1 MKRLFIFLFI
11 LPIFADHPKLLM
23 MGAGVFDVDRKHP
36 YSQYQLEYRSDYE
49 IFLSDPLFIR
59 PLIGLMGTEK
69 GALYLYT
76 GIAFDLFLGR
86 HLVFTPSFAPGL
98 YYDGG
103 GKSLG
108 FPLEYRS
115 TVELAYRTNNE
126 ARIGFQFYHISNG
139 SVGKKNPGTESLVFF
154 LAFPL

>member
-1 MKRLFIFLFI
+1 MKKFLFLFLA
-11 LPIFADHPKLLM
+11 LPLFSDHPKLLM

-36 YSQYQLEYRSDYE
+36 LFQYQLEYRSDYE

-59 PLIGLMGTEK
+59 PLVGFMGTTK

-76 GIAFDLFLGR
+76 GIAFDVFLGKS
-86 HLVFTPSFAPGL
+86 LVFTPSFAPGL

-115 TVELAYRTNNE
+115 TVELAYRTETE

-139 SVGKKNPGTESLVFF
+139 SVGRKNPGTESLVFF